1 MPSLEIKRISFFKY
15 AAKATVQITGVS
27 NINYEHFIRG
37 IYSGKTPI
45 SLVIRVGPVSN
56 VFLSTIGTG
65 SRIKAAQTAL
75 SNMQTITGLLAG
87 TKFSDKKIDQQ
98 IEFRG
103 HYAIVNMI
111 GVPHIGFK
119 GQASELIRG
128 LTSTSSNVLIIL
140 NAHPVSLAKNEE
152 SDTRDRYL
160 LNDAGFMVS
169 YAFFLSETDSDQLAS
184 KVQILIS
191 LLGSVYDSEHSE
203 TKVQIET
210 DKKAI
215 KALQKLLWGELHYA
229 TILTTRELEAIFQIP
244 ETYSTESIQEPDFHV
259 PIFSEAQ
266 ISNGIPIGTVIGNF
280 GEKLHPAYLDPE
292 SIFQH
297 IAIWG
302 TTGYGKSTL
311 IKNLIVNLHNG
322 YGMHT
327 LNFDLH
333 NEYRAIVPALQGD
346 LGEDILIFNPFIK
359 TFALNPLEIPSEV
372 TGKERDIITVEV
384 AENFISLLI
393 QMWTL
398 GEVQEQRCRT
408 HLYELYELSSNPTIS
423 QLIGLL
429 ENDKLTKIKKDE
441 DNLPSKM
448 GKFVFGFYGEMFN
461 KSHTTLP
468 FDKIANATTI
478 FELGELPI
486 ELRTF
491 FVTVFLSQWWNFR
504 RVRKPDELSPHVLML
519 DEFHHYDNMAIPRK
533 ILSEGRKYKEGVI
546 CSHQGP
552 FQITDQTLLGELV
565 RNTVTKIVFKT
576 LYQKDMEII
585 LASLGLQDRTMAEHL
600 SRLELGEAIVTLRD
614 VNQPFKIITNPFIEM
629 QNRITNEQVREL
641 CDALLE
647 DQHQSDNVITIIPA
661 EQRDADMDLEE
672 KQFLQ
677 LLHET
682 PHSSAADIISQMR
695 IMRSKGWNIKNN
707 LLNKG
712 LLTEETVRIGRGRP
726 RIILKLTDNGYSLL
740 GVEKEGLPAHYGKEE
755 HVQVITEIA
764 DILNKDGW
772 EVSIENG
779 ADIRAQKKDIR
790 VAVEVETCKAF
801 NEEQIVKNISRNL
814 KWADEVV
821 IVSPNNQTKTRIG
834 KLVKDQGFEKV
845 TLLTYDQ
852 IKSSVLS

>member
-1 MPSLEIKRISFFKY
+1 MGHCAILHII
-15 AAKATVQITGVS
+15 
-27 NINYEHFIRG
+27 G
-37 IYSGKTPI
+37 I
-45 SLVIRVGPVSN
+45 
-56 VFLSTIGTG
+56 
-65 SRIKAAQTAL
+65 
-75 SNMQTITGLLAG
+75 
-87 TKFSDKKIDQQ
+87 
-98 IEFRG
+98 
-103 HYAIVNMI
+103 
-111 GVPHIGFK
+111 PHIGFND
-119 GQASELIRG
+119 QASELLRG
-128 LTSTSSNVLIIL
+128 ITSIQLPMVIVLNTI
-140 NAHPVSLAKNEE
+140 PVTLSKNEKA
-152 SDTRDRYL
+152 DARDKYL
-160 LNDAGFMVS
+160 LNDTSFMVS
-169 YAFFLSETDSDQLAS
+169 YSFFLSEAEPEQLAS
-184 KVQILIS
+184 KIQTLIS

-203 TKVQIET
+203 IKVQIET

-244 ETYSTESIQEPDFHV
+244 ETYTTESIREPDFHV
-259 PIFSEAQ
+259 PTFSRVQ

-280 GEKLHPAYLDPE
+280 GEKLHPAYLDPQ
-292 SIFQH
+292 SIYQH
-297 IAIWG
+297 MAIWG

-311 IKNLIVNLHNG
+311 IKNLIVNLHNEHSI
-322 YGMHT
+322 HT

-333 NEYRAIVPALQGD
+333 NEYRTIVPALHGG

-372 TGKERDIITVEV
+372 AGKERDIITVEV
-384 AENFISLLI
+384 AENFISMLI

-461 KSHTTLP
+461 KPHTTLP

-504 RVRKPDELSPHVLML
+504 RVRKPDELLPHVLML

-552 FQITDQTLLGELV
+552 FQITDQALLGELV

-576 LYQKDMEII
+576 LYQKDMDII
-585 LASLGLQDRTMAEHL
+585 LASLGLQDRTIAGHL

-614 VNQPFKIITNPFIEM
+614 VNQPFKIITNPFPET
-629 QNRITNEQVREL
+629 QGRITNEQVREL
-641 CDALLE
+641 CDALFA
-647 DQHQSDNVITIIPA
+647 DQHQSDNVITITPA
-661 EQRDADMDLEE
+661 DQRDADVDLEE

-677 LLHET
+677 LLYEN
-682 PHSSAADIISQMR
+682 PHSSAADVIRQMK

-707 LLNKG
+707 LLTKG
-712 LLTEETVRIGRGRP
+712 LLVEETIRIGRGRP
-726 RIILKLTDNGYSLL
+726 RIILKLTDEGCSLL
-740 GVEKEGLPAHYGKEE
+740 GVEKEGLPAHHGKEE
-755 HVQVITEIA
+755 HIQVVNEIA
-764 DILNKDGW
+764 TILIEDGW
-772 EVSIENG
+772 KVSIENG
-779 ADIRAQKKDIR
+779 ADVRAQKDDER
-790 VAVEVETCKAF
+790 VAIEVETCKGF
-801 NEEQIVKNISRNL
+801 NEEQIIKNINRNL
-814 KWADEVV
+814 KWADMVI
-821 IVSPNNQTKTRIG
+821 IVSPNNQTKARIG
-834 KLVKDQGFEKV
+834 KLVREQGFEKV
-845 TLLTYDQ
+845 RLLTYEQ
-852 IKSSVLS
+852 IKDCFQSAPENQNQGQSTLMDAHSPR